1 MNKFNKLREKP
12 LQRKLCVTEERTQR
26 RHQKMERLPML
37 MDCRIN
43 TVEIAI
49 LSKAISMFNVI
60 LINIPKTFFTTT
72 EKLILNFIA
81 KK

>member
-1 MNKFNKLREKP
+1 
-12 LQRKLCVTEERTQR
+12 
-26 RHQKMERLPML
+26 MERLPML